1 MGEKKFSK
9 LIVKIH
15 TKAFDADSIMKTA
28 QPVIDFANQHDIALR
43 LERDAAGQVLATSM
57 ACRSG
62 DQGNAQACV
71 FLQGRGTFVRILMK
85 KEINENGYDE

>member
-43 LERDAAGQVLATSM
+43 LERDSWLICQFSSLSFPKNRT
-57 ACRSG
+57 
-62 DQGNAQACV
+62 
-71 FLQGRGTFVRILMK
+71 
-85 KEINENGYDE
+85 

>member
-1 MGEKKFSK
+1 MEEKKFSK

-57 ACRSG
+57 AEGYTSAYCKG
-62 DQGNAQACV
+62 AVQE
-71 FLQGRGTFVRILMK
+71 I
-85 KEINENGYDE
+85 KEMLKRAFSCKVEVLLYAY